1 MKDFISFFFKG
12 FFLFFTD
19 SNFRVFLRLF
29 FINAFKKGYTE
40 YNVSFN
46 GLKIRTADMK
56 SFVWQFYEI
65 FFRNFYTFNTS
76 AKHPVIYDCG
86 SNIGTSV
93 LFFSLKYPLAKI
105 VAFEASPYIFGILES
120 NIKNNNV
127 TNATLHQNAVWIRNE
142 IIEFSDEGADSG
154 SVYSISDAKK
164 IKVQAVDFLE
174 IIKKED
180 RIDFLKIDIEGAEN
194 DLLPHIA
201 SQLDK
206 IENIFIE
213 YHSFNNMEQ
222 NLDAI
227 LMILKQNHFRYYI
240 QHVNDRKKPFID
252 TQKNKDMDMML
263 NIFAY
268 KNQ

>member
-19 SNFRVFLRLF
+19 RNFRIFLRLF

-40 YNVSFN
+40 SNASAN

-56 SFVWQFYEI
+56 SFVWQYYEI

-76 AKHPVIYDCG
+76 SKQPVIYDCG
-86 SNIGTSV
+86 ANIGTSV
-93 LFFSLKYPLAKI
+93 LFFSLKYPQARI

-120 NIKNNNV
+120 NIKKNNV
-127 TNATLHQNAVWIRNE
+127 TNATLHLNAVWIKDE

-180 RIDFLKIDIEGAEN
+180 KIDFLKIDIEGAEN

-206 IENIFIE
+206 VENIFIE
-213 YHSFNNMEQ
+213 YHSFNYKEQ

-227 LMILKQNHFRYYI
+227 LMILKQHHFRYYI
-240 QHVNDRKKPFID
+240 QHVNDRKKPFINI
-252 TQKNKDMDMML
+252 QKDKGMDMLL

-268 KNQ
+268 KI